1 MINLM
6 ENTTN
11 AQENSAQDI
20 PRQKVT
26 FDKFTQDG
34 FQKDV
39 NRRVDEFFH
48 SNNISKHANSQ
59 MILKTAWILIG
70 WLGTYLLIMSNLI
83 SPPGML
89 ALALAH
95 GFFTA
100 MIGLNISHDAIHG
113 SYTKCPKKNKKL
125 GLSFNFI
132 GVNDY
137 VWNISHNIVHH
148 TYTNIPEHD
157 EDIEQIGI
165 LRLQPNQELKKIH
178 RFQYIY
184 AFFLYSLSTF
194 FWVLLKDYKKF
205 FQHQLGGHYRKTFPK
220 KEMFRLFFYKAL
232 YYFLFLVLPILV
244 LDIAWYWVVFGF
256 VMSHLL
262 EGFLVS
268 VIFMLAHIVED
279 TEFPEPCKEG
289 KMNMPWADLQLHTTS
304 NFAINNRVV
313 NYLFGGLNFQVEHHL
328 FPKVCHIHYP
338 KIAQIV
344 KQTAKDHNLP
354 YLEQET
360 FFGAIGSHVR
370 FLKKYGTA
378 QA

>member
-1 MINLM
+1 MSIAAEAN
-6 ENTTN
+6 NIHAKDT
-11 AQENSAQDI
+11 QR
-20 PRQKVT
+20 PKVT
-26 FDKFTQDG
+26 FDKFTSDG

-39 NRRVDEFFH
+39 NRRVDEFFR
-48 SNNISKHANSQ
+48 NKNISKNANSQ
-59 MILKTAWILIG
+59 MILKTVWILVG
-70 WLGTYLLIMSNLI
+70 WAGTYALIISNLFN
-83 SPPGML
+83 PLAML
-89 ALALAH
+89 ALALGH

-113 SYTKCPKKNKKL
+113 SYTKCPKKNKRL
-125 GLSFNFI
+125 GLTFNMI

-148 TYTNIPEHD
+148 TYTNIPNHD
-157 EDIEQIGI
+157 EDIEQIPI
-165 LRLQPNQELKKIH
+165 LRLQPNQDLWKIH

-220 KEMFRLFFYKAL
+220 KEMFRLFIYKAM
-232 YYFLFLVLPILV
+232 YYVMFLVLPIIV
-244 LDIAWYWVVFGF
+244 LDVAWYWVIFGF
-256 VMSHLL
+256 TMSHLL

-279 TEFPEPCKEG
+279 TEFPEPAEDG

-304 NFAINNRVV
+304 NFAIKNKVV

-328 FPKVCHIHYP
+328 FPKICHVHYP
-338 KIAQIV
+338 KISKIV
-344 KQTAKDHNLP
+344 RQTAKEHNLP

-360 FFGAIGSHVR
+360 FFGAIGSHIR
-370 FLKKYGTA
+370 FLKKYGRA
-378 QA
+378 A